1 MNGTYTLTVPYS
13 TEGPIKREGYTN
25 FDTKPRDAYTLQAG
39 NKTVEVQ
46 VPEEAVMK
54 GETIRVDTL

>member
-1 MNGTYTLTVPYS
+1 VNGTYTLTVPYS

-25 FDTKPRDAYTLQAG
+25 FDTGPTGTYTLQAG

-54 GETIRVDTL
+54 GETITVNMT